1 MEETLESNIKKLK
14 GNFLEQAIRVNHAGE
29 YGAICIYSGQKFILK
44 KSSIIDKIIEMEEQ
58 EKKHFHYFNEKIKEQ
73 RVRPTVLLPIWRALG
88 VSLGVVTAMM
98 GKKAAMACT
107 AAVEEVI
114 GEHYKEQVLH
124 LEDGELRET
133 ISKFR
138 DEELEHRD
146 IAIQH
151 NAESA
156 LGYNV
161 LSLFIKTSCKA
172 AIYFS
177 KLI

>member
-1 MEETLESNIKKLK
+1 MEKNINKLK

-44 KSSIIDKIIEMEEQ
+44 KSSIINEIIEMEEQ
-58 EKKHFHYFNEKIKEQ
+58 EKKHFHYFDEKIKEQ
-73 RVRPTVLLPIWRALG
+73 KIRPTALLPIWRVLG
-88 VSLGVVTAMM
+88 VSLGIATAVM

-114 GEHYKEQVLH
+114 GEHYKEQVSH
-124 LEDGELRET
+124 LEDGELKET
-133 ISKFR
+133 VSKFR

-146 IAIQH
+146 IAIEH
-151 NAESA
+151 NAENA
-156 LGYNV
+156 FCYNA
-161 LSLFIKTSCKA
+161 LSLFIKTGCKA
-172 AIYFS
+172 AIYLS